1 MTVAGGRLQAD
12 AVEYDSRTRIL
23 WARGSVRFERGRQR
37 IQASSLRYSLLQKE
51 GELEDVY
58 GVVDLLS
65 SELDLNPD
73 APSPA
78 PPRARPPSN
87 ASARPCSRTPPV
99 PVNRC
104 RRRPSRPWRSPSP

>member
-73 APSPA
+73 APLAGTPEGQAAEQRQRQALDRKST
-78 PPRARPPSN
+78 RLNSSHEWISRMPS
-87 ASARPCSRTPPV
+87 SA
-99 PVNRC
+99 
-104 RRRPSRPWRSPSP
+104 